1 MGERLALDERLA
13 PPERFQ
19 DRPMS
24 MLPASEPTSHALPS
38 PAGSSVADL
47 LRRLADEF
55 RDLSDLSE
63 SLQDLPG
70 RLGNLDST
78 GIVAAQQIDSLTQ
91 RLQGLAAFS
100 TALATTVPAGWRLD
114 SEPAAAL
121 VTLSDLQ
128 ARLAGR
134 ALSEPVLTEDEFEL
148 F

>member
-1 MGERLALDERLA
+1 
-13 PPERFQ
+13 
-19 DRPMS
+19 MS
-24 MLPASEPTSHALPS
+24 MLMPSESALPQGQSS
-38 PAGSSVADL
+38 PGASSVRGL

-55 RDLSDLSE
+55 RDLSDVAE
-63 SLQDLPG
+63 ALQDLPG
-70 RLGNLDST
+70 RLATLDSSA
-78 GIVAAQQIDSLTQ
+78 IVAAQQIDRLTQ

-100 TALATTVPAGWRLD
+100 TALAATVPAGWELD

-134 ALSEPVLTEDEFEL
+134 ALAEPIVAEDEFEL